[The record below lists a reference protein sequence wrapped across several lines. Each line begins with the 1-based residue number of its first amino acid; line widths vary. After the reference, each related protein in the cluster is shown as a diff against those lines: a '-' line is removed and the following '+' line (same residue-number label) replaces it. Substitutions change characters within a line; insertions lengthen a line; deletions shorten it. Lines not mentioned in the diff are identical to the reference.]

1 MWKDCVRR
9 LTEVSLVP
17 AFSGIQ
23 LVLFA
28 APQGILIDLWSKVL
42 GPLGCFS
49 YLTKL
54 SHFVG
59 DETLA
64 ARTPTGATPITRSD
78 RDVEVTA
85 AVRSSLV
92 SEDQESYNFSLP
104 NSGKSSSFSLSEL
117 SGKRAT
123 NLPGGMENK
132 PHKDTADQV
141 YSLPTSFSFVVYSE
155 TLQICNFLFCCI
167 VMLNSNTLF

>member
-28 APQGILIDLWSKVL
+28 VPQGILIDLWSEVL
-42 GPLGCFS
+42 GPLGFFR
-49 YLTKL
+49 YLTRL
-54 SHFVG
+54 LHFTG
-59 DETLA
+59 DEILA

-92 SEDQESYNFSLP
+92 SEDQESYHFSLL

-117 SGKRAT
+117 SDKRAT

-132 PHKDTADQV
+132 PHKDSADQV
-141 YSLPTSFSFVVYSE
+141 YSLPTSLSFVVYSE
-155 TLQICNFLFCCI
+155 TMQIHNFCFAVL
-167 VMLNSNTLF
+167 